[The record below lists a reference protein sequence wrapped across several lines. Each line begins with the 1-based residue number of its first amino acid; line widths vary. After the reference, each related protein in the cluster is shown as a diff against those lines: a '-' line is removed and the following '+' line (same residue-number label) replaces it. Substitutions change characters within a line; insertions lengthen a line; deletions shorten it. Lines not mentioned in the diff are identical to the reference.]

1 MPLDPVLVDFESD
14 NDSLYVMPMALVPF
28 ETPALA
34 RGRLRM
40 AGGLDHV
47 VDVFNDGS
55 GRSGYIPLDEI
66 SQKYGIHNYGWPKDG
81 PAHPDIALLQKL
93 KKLTSFDVY
102 SLRIL
107 FRANGIEPKD
117 AGALEL
123 SDATKA
129 SLAPHLIRFT
139 APLILNVYGDVGVL
153 KDANDPIDLFR
164 NPDQKTAIRNLEILS
179 QKLEIE
185 VDVIPDF
192 LEKFSDCFLSI
203 SYFERYLHSIY
214 PEILRVNEELEDLKN
229 NRSMVSEPTIRAAC
243 ESVSEDLTSL
253 IMSTLSKIERFHRET
268 ESMWV
273 ELTASRF
280 YEISA
285 LVKTYQVSVAGVLCA
300 LGVKMTDWRS
310 RFATADVGG
319 PTARA
324 DALMSSLLP
333 GLDRLK
339 KVDEYTDCD
348 LSLQIE

>member
-1 MPLDPVLVDFESD
+1 MPLDHTTINFETD
-14 NDSLYVMPMALVPF
+14 NDSLYAMPMSLVPF

-55 GRSGYIPLDEI
+55 GRSGYIPVDEI
-66 SQKYGIHNYGWPKDG
+66 SQKFGVHTYGWPKDG
-81 PAHPDIALLQKL
+81 PPHPDIALLQKL

-117 AGALEL
+117 ATALEL
-123 SDATKA
+123 SSDTKA
-129 SLAPHLIRFT
+129 SLASHLVRFT

-164 NPDQKTAIRNLEILS
+164 NPDPKTAMRNLEKLS

-185 VDVIPDF
+185 IDVIPEF

-214 PEILRVNEELEDLKN
+214 PEILRVNEELETLKN
-229 NRSMVSEPTIRAAC
+229 SRSILSEPTIRTAC
-243 ESVSEDLTSL
+243 DRVGEDLTSL
-253 IMSTLSKIERFHRET
+253 IMSTLGKIERFHRET

-280 YEISA
+280 YEISE
-285 LVKTYQVSVAGVLCA
+285 LVKTYQVSVAGVLCG
-300 LGVKMTDWRS
+300 LGVKMQDWRD

-319 PTARA
+319 PSARA

-339 KVDEYTDCD
+339 RIDAHTDGNAM
-348 LSLQIE
+348 LEIA